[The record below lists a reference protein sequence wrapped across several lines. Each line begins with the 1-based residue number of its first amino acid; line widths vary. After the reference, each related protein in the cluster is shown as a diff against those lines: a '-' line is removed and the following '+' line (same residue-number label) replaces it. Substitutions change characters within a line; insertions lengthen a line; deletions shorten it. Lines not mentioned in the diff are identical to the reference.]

1 MSVKI
6 SGVMK
11 DAMGKPIPDCTIALK
26 ALHTTA
32 TVITKTVGS
41 LQPEENGSYS
51 MDVELG
57 KYSVTLCVEGYPTN
71 DVGEIYV
78 HSQSVPGTLN
88 YYLGL
93 PTEGDLPPAAI
104 QQFEAMVELVS
115 QQAAQ
120 VEKDKAAAAASAK
133 AAKLS
138 ETNAKT
144 SETNAGKS
152 AAAALV
158 SEKAAKTSETNTAK
172 GIEAAAA
179 SAQAAKLSE
188 TNADGSKKAAQTS
201 ATEALASQGAAK
213 TSETN
218 AGNSAK
224 AASGSADKAKSE
236 ADRATTATDGKQDKN
251 ALLTA
256 IAALNTAAD
265 QIITLTGKNSVA
277 TAVLTKFAK
286 EMLAKTDADGVRE
299 YLGLKEALIR
309 GNFGLGNYTP
319 ILADADTLTSQNGFH
334 GGGGVNGVNFFDPYA
349 PMIHASRGNQSFQIQ
364 SGVGTSRLAVRGS
377 SDGGKSWS
385 IWTESVAKG
394 DFGVG
399 SLDAQTQKGA
409 GIQELGN
416 GWYSTSGNSSYPDTG
431 AWAVRY
437 DRYDRNSAVV
447 HAYKMGYSSTKH
459 YYRVRSPSGWQTWKQ
474 VWTEE
479 NTTIDTNGF
488 IKRASPVVKLF
499 SDGSSELNSESEGV
513 TVSRESVGVYRI
525 SGVLGMNSDGTWGGI
540 DGGFE
545 VPTDRNGQRLLW
557 LDYEVEADGSI
568 LVKTYHRTYPD
579 SPVFARNIKDGY
591 EEGDLID
598 IPSDQFLSVRVE
610 MPQDSIY
617 NLSIKESEEQRKLMD
632 EIENDKNES

>member
-41 LQPEENGSYS
+41 QQPEENGSYS

-57 KYSVTLCVEGYPTN
+57 KYSVTLCVEGYPPN

-78 HSQSVPGTLN
+78 HSESVPGTLN

-93 PTEGDLPPAAI
+93 PAEGDLPPAAI

-144 SETNAGKS
+144 SETNAGKN

-201 ATEALASQGAAK
+201 ATEALVSQGAAK

-224 AASGSADKAKSE
+224 AASSSADKAKSE
-236 ADRATTATDGKQDKN
+236 ADRATMATDGK
-251 ALLTA
+251 AES
-256 IAALNTAAD
+256 
-265 QIITLTGKNSVA
+265 GKNSDIKSITGMDGSIEYSGSKPIGTYDLISLSSNPADSKNYLRKFRGGQGQNIFHEIVKSNRYSISIGTTDSVEVFTIDTASSVA
-277 TAVLTKFAK
+277 GGVSGYFRGKKILVVSDYGIGINGAPIIEDANSVMINQFAG
-286 EMLAKTDADGVRE
+286 A
-299 YLGLKEALIR
+299 
-309 GNFGLGNYTP
+309 
-319 ILADADTLTSQNGFH
+319 
-334 GGGGVNGVNFFDPYA
+334 GGVNGKNWFDQYQA
-349 PMIHASRGNQSFQIQ
+349 AIIASRGYQTFQIQ
-364 SGVGTSRLAVRGS
+364 SNGQLGHRATATNGS
-377 SDGGKSWS
+377 TWTPWRKVWDDG
-385 IWTESVAKG
+385 
-394 DFGVG
+394 
-399 SLDAQTQKGA
+399 
-409 GIQELGN
+409 
-416 GWYSTSGNSSYPDTG
+416 
-431 AWAVRY
+431 
-437 DRYDRNSAVV
+437 
-447 HAYKMGYSSTKH
+447 
-459 YYRVRSPSGWQTWKQ
+459 
-474 VWTEE
+474 
-479 NTTIDTNGF
+479 NTTVDSNGF
-488 IKRASPVVKLF
+488 IKKASPIIKIF
-499 SDGSSELNSESEGV
+499 HDGSFDVNAESEGASV
-513 TVSRESVGVYRI
+513 NREDIGIYRI
-525 SGVLGMNSDGTWGGI
+525 SNILGMNSDGAWGGI

-545 VPTDRNGQRLLW
+545 VPTDRNGQRLVW
-557 LDYEVEADGSI
+557 LDYEVDADGSI

-579 SPVFARNIKDGY
+579 APEFARNTKDGY
-591 EEGDLID
+591 EEGAPID
-598 IPSDQFLSVRVE
+598 IPFDQFLSVRVE
-610 MPQDSIY
+610 MPQDSIW
-617 NLSIKESEEQRKLMD
+617 NLAQKAAQEAMEQEEIT
-632 EIENDKNES
+632 EE